1 MVFVR
6 TNAYYWTP
14 TIKISKPA
22 IFGETIM
29 LTSLKKYRIPFL
41 AILAGLTCAAAL
53 AAGPNAG
60 GGGLWLSGGQD
71 NHNNRNAS
79 TETKISAANAADLA
93 VRWVFETSGDVSA
106 TPAVDGTSVYVPDWG
121 GKLYSIDRETGAE
134 NWSVDIGDY
143 NGLSPVFFGQPGGG
157 LSRATPAVHGAS
169 LILGD
174 QGGRQFAGTSV
185 LSVNKNTGALKWITQ
200 VESHPAAIATSS
212 PVVHGNIVYV
222 GVASND
228 EGFAAFIPNYPCCS
242 SRGSVV
248 ALDANTGDILW
259 KTYMVPDSSTGFS
272 GNSVWGSTPV
282 VDTKRGSVYVT
293 TGNNF
298 SAPADIL
305 ACVSG
310 AADEAAVKACMDVVP
325 GNHFDSVV
333 ALDMNT
339 GAIKWA
345 TKALPYDAWTV
356 ACIFPIPDNPGFP
369 GGNLHNCPMPAGP
382 DYDFG
387 QGPALFTVSGDRGM
401 PRDLLGAG
409 QKSGQYWALDP
420 DDGSVVWVTQA
431 GFGSAIGGLQWG
443 SATDGDR
450 VYAANSVSGWF
461 GLDAATGAQLW
472 DTVPPGGITPAT
484 NTFGAATVANGVVF
498 VGSTAPGEF
507 DPNMFALDA
516 ATGNIL
522 FSFASG
528 GSVGSGAAVVNGT
541 VYWGSG
547 YSVFGPFFPY
557 TGNNKLYAFEVP

>member
-1 MVFVR
+1 MFTAFNR
-6 TNAYYWTP
+6 
-14 TIKISKPA
+14 
-22 IFGETIM
+22 
-29 LTSLKKYRIPFL
+29 YRSPFL
-41 AILAGLTCAAAL
+41 AILAGLACAVAL
-53 AAGPNAG
+53 AAPKSG

-71 NHNNRNAS
+71 NHNNRNAA
-79 TETKISAANAADLA
+79 TETKISAANAGDLTVKWA
-93 VRWVFETSGDVSA
+93 FTTAGDVSA
-106 TPAVDGTSVYVPDWG
+106 TPAVDGSNVYVPDWG
-121 GKLYSIDRETGAE
+121 GKLYSIDRVTGAE
-134 NWSVDIGDY
+134 NWSIDIGDY
-143 NGLSPVFFGQPGGG
+143 NGLSPGGFGAPGGG
-157 LSRATPAVHGAS
+157 LSRATPAVHGDS

-174 QGGRQFAGTSV
+174 QGGREFAGASLMSV
-185 LSVNKNTGALKWITQ
+185 DKHTGALNWITQ
-200 VESHPAAIATSS
+200 VEAHPAALATSS
-212 PVVHGNIVYV
+212 PVVHGNTVYV

-228 EGFAAFIPNYPCCS
+228 EGFAAFAPNYPCCS

-259 KTYMVPDSSTGFS
+259 KTYMAPDSSTGFS

-298 SAPADIL
+298 SAPADVL
-305 ACVSG
+305 ACVAA
-310 AADEAAVKACMDVVP
+310 AADEAAVKACVDVIP

-333 ALDMNT
+333 ALDMHT

-356 ACIFPIPDNPGFP
+356 ACIFPIASFGPIDPD
-369 GGNLHNCPMPAGP
+369 GNLANCPAPAGP

-387 QGPALFTVSGDRGM
+387 QGPALFTVRGNKGK

-409 QKSGQYWALDP
+409 QKSGQYWVLNP
-420 DDGSVVWVTQA
+420 DNGEVVWVTQA
-431 GFGSAIGGLQWG
+431 GFGSPIGGLQWG
-443 SATDGDR
+443 SATDGNR
-450 VYAANSVSGWF
+450 IYAANSVSGWF
-461 GLDAATGAQLW
+461 GLDAASGTVDWA
-472 DTVPPGGITPAT
+472 TVPPGGITLAT

-498 VGSTAPGEF
+498 VGSTAP
-507 DPNMFALDA
+507 DPDPDDPTIDNMFALDA
-516 ATGNIL
+516 ATGAIL

-547 YSVFGPFFPY
+547 YFVFGPLFPY

>member
-1 MVFVR
+1 
-6 TNAYYWTP
+6 
-14 TIKISKPA
+14 
-22 IFGETIM
+22 M
-29 LTSLKKYRIPFL
+29 LTAFRGYRSSFL
-41 AILAGLTCAAAL
+41 AILAGLTCAVAL
-53 AAGPNAG
+53 AAGSKSG

-71 NHNNRNAS
+71 NHNNRNQA
-79 TETKISAANAADLA
+79 TEDQISPANVGDLI
-93 VRWVFETSGDVSA
+93 VRWAFSTSGDVSA
-106 TPAVDGTSVYVPDWG
+106 TPAVDENNVYVPDWG
-121 GKLYSIDRETGAE
+121 GKLYSLDRQTGAE
-134 NWSVDIGDY
+134 NWSTDISSY
-143 NGLSPVFFGQPGGG
+143 TGLPAAFGG
-157 LSRATPAVHGAS
+157 LSRSTPAVRADS

-174 QGGRQFAGTSV
+174 QGGRGFAGASV
-185 LSVNKNTGALKWITQ
+185 ISVKKHNGDLNWVTKIEDHAAAL
-200 VESHPAAIATSS
+200 ATSS
-212 PVVHGNIVYV
+212 PVVHGNTVYI

-228 EGFAAFIPNYPCCS
+228 EGYAAFIPNYPCCS

-259 KTYMVPDSSTGFS
+259 KTYMAPDSSTGFS

-305 ACVSG
+305 VCV
-310 AADEAAVKACMDVVP
+310 AAAGNDNAAVKACMDAVP

-356 ACIFPIPDNPGFP
+356 ACIFPIPSFGPVDPD
-369 GGNLHNCPMPAGP
+369 GNLDNCPTPAGP

-387 QGPALFTVSGDRGM
+387 QGPALFTVPGDRGM

-409 QKSGQYWALDP
+409 QKSGQYWTLDP

-431 GFGSAIGGLQWG
+431 GFGSPIGGLQWG
-443 SATDGDR
+443 SATDGNR

-461 GLDAATGAQLW
+461 GLDAATGAEIW
-472 DTVPPGGITPAT
+472 ATVPPGGITLAT

-498 VGSTAPGEF
+498 VGSTTPGVT

-516 ATGNIL
+516 ATGDIL

-528 GSVGSGAAVVNGT
+528 GSVGSGAAVVDGT

-547 YSVFGPFFPY
+547 YGVFGPLFPY
-557 TGNNKLYAFEVP
+557 TSNNKLYAFELP